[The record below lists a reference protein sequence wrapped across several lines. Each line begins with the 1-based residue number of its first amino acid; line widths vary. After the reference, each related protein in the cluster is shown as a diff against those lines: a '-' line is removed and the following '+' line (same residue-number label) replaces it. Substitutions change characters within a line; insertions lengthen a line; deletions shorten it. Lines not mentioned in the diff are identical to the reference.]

1 MKIKKQKI
9 RKIRE
14 TLGKTQ
20 QHMADL
26 LGVSRA
32 TYIKKEQGLV
42 AFSIGEA
49 LKIAE
54 FLNVDLKNV
63 NWLKEVRPY
72 AKKN

>member
-1 MKIKKQKI
+1 
-9 RKIRE
+9 
-14 TLGKTQ
+14 
-20 QHMADL
+20 MADL